1 LDIYENLVEKQK
13 IISLNQRQ
21 YCVILNPIDPK
32 TKRNQYGSKILR
44 KGQDRFYLQPGE
56 SLENSTICD
65 IFVLKENQALL
76 LLSKSQF
83 TDDQQIL
90 RPSGTHWLITG
101 PRDYVPPVE
110 VTVVEKRVSVPL
122 DQNEGIYIRD
132 NNTGEVRSHIGSTY
146 LLQAHESLWEKELTK
161 EVEALLGYKGKRD
174 KVKVVRF
181 NVPHN
186 SAVQLYDYKTCKS
199 RVVFGPELV
208 LLGPDESFTIQSLSA
223 GKPKKENAIQSVSL
237 ALGPDFMTDVFVVD
251 TCDHAKLNIVLSY
264 SWNFR
269 VSKESSQEDQNKLFS
284 VKDFVGVVCKSLQS
298 RVRGAVSS
306 STFEDFHTN
315 SGSRIQQAIFGK
327 KEELLFSANNL
338 VITSV
343 DIQSIEVNDSQTREN
358 LAQSVNLAIEIA
370 SKSQE
375 ATSQHVII
383 KNPGIYFSDCQEN
396 RPGGPRATGLPETG
410 R

>member
-1 LDIYENLVEKQK
+1 
-13 IISLNQRQ
+13 
-21 YCVILNPIDPK
+21 
-32 TKRNQYGSKILR
+32 
-44 KGQDRFYLQPGE
+44 
-56 SLENSTICD
+56 
-65 IFVLKENQALL
+65 
-76 LLSKSQF
+76 
-83 TDDQQIL
+83 
-90 RPSGTHWLITG
+90 
-101 PRDYVPPVE
+101 
-110 VTVVEKRVSVPL
+110 
-122 DQNEGIYIRD
+122 
-132 NNTGEVRSHIGSTY
+132 
-146 LLQAHESLWEKELTK
+146 
-161 EVEALLGYKGKRD
+161 
-174 KVKVVRF
+174 
-181 NVPHN
+181 
-186 SAVQLYDYKTCKS
+186 
-199 RVVFGPELV
+199 
-208 LLGPDESFTIQSLSA
+208 
-223 GKPKKENAIQSVSL
+223 
-237 ALGPDFMTDVFVVD
+237 
-251 TCDHAKLNIVLSY
+251 
-264 SWNFR
+264 
-269 VSKESSQEDQNKLFS
+269 